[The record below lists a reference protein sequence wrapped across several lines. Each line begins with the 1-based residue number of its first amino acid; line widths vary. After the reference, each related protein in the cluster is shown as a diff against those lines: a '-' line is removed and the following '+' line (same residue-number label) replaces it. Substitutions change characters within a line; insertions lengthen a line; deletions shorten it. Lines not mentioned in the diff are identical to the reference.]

1 MGSLNPAPVEIV
13 FGNKT
18 YRCFFTLNC
27 LDEVQEHFD
36 KALSEIIDVIL
47 DQRHSARN
55 IRYILTLLLNESMDS
70 EGDFTEED
78 IGKAIEYRNFDYY
91 FGKVIETL
99 GASLPDESEEDSDP
113 NPTGGQ

>member
-1 MGSLNPAPVEIV
+1 MGSLNPAPVKIV

-55 IRYILTLLLNESMDS
+55 IRYILTLLLNESQDS

-78 IGKAIEYRNFDYY
+78 VGKAIEYRNFDYY
-91 FGKVIETL
+91 FGKIIETL